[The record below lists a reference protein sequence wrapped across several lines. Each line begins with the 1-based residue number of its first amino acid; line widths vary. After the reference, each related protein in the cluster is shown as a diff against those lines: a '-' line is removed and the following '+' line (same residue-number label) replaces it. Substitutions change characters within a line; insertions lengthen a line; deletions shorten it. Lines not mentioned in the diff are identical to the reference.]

1 MKKKSIMFAIFATH
15 LFGWVITAA
24 TNESIAGDH
33 YRIGTLNESVHYRDS
48 GDLNSS
54 HNGIYFVHNNNA
66 FGTYYNSEFEQSFFY
81 ARNKRINETFS
92 FSYGVVT
99 GYEFGT
105 IPMVGLSAQFNVFKL
120 TFTPEAAVLGLEF
133 PMF

>member
-1 MKKKSIMFAIFATH
+1 MKKNSIMIAIFVTH
-15 LFGWVITAA
+15 LFGWVISAV
-24 TNESIAGDH
+24 TNESIAGGH

-48 GDLNSS
+48 EDLNSS
-54 HNGIYFVHNNNA
+54 HNGVYIVHNNNA

-81 ARNKRINETFS
+81 ARNKRINKTFS
-92 FSYGVVT
+92 FSYGIVT

-105 IPMVGLSAQFNVFKL
+105 IPMLGLSAQLNVFKL
-120 TFTPEAAVLGLEF
+120 TFTPEAAVIGLEF